1 VVAPKT
7 QYAQCGELNL
17 AYQVVGEGDVNVV
30 LVPSFISHIEFWWAH
45 PAAKSFFDRVAS
57 FSRLLIF
64 DKAGTGLS
72 DPVPGVPT
80 LEERAAEIEAVMDAA
95 GMERATIFGLS
106 EGGPMAIFFSATRR
120 ERTEALVLFDTYPTM
135 SVGTK
140 PPSLRDFAD
149 RAVSMDDVQRR
160 AVELELR
167 DEEIPSEA
175 QLERG
180 RRTVRHVLEDW
191 GEGKVLKAFVPHQG
205 DEAQLGLLE
214 RLCASP
220 GMAQATLTSAMRL
233 DVTDLLASVDVPT
246 LLVHARDDLAVP
258 VQFSRFMARRI
269 PDARL
274 LEVEGED
281 HAPWFS
287 SPDEIAGEIE
297 QLLTGA
303 RHVPKPDRVLATVLF
318 TDIVGSTERAAQ
330 LGDARWRALLE
341 YHDELTRRQ
350 VAEFGGTAVK
360 STGDGQ
366 LATFAGPAA
375 AIRCTEALRDALTR
389 EGIPIRAGLHTGEIE
404 RIGED
409 VGGLGVHLAARVCAE
424 AAPGEILVSRTI
436 RDLVVGSGL
445 AFEDRGSHRLRGV
458 PGDWQLLAVAPEDSS
473 GGEEERQ
480 LAQIE
485 TAGPRSAQRPVDR
498 FAAAVA
504 RRAPGA
510 LRTAIRLDPRYRRW
524 VRERRVDT

>member
-1 VVAPKT
+1 MAPKT
-7 QYAQCGELNL
+7 EYARYGELSL
-17 AYQVVGEGDVNVV
+17 AYQVVGEGDIDIVI
-30 LVPSFISHIEFWWAH
+30 VPSFVSHIEFWWAH
-45 PAAKSFFDRVAS
+45 PAAKSFFDRIAS

-72 DPVPGVPT
+72 DPVSAVPT
-80 LEERAAEIEAVMDAA
+80 LEERAGEVEAVMDAA
-95 GMERATIFGLS
+95 GMERAAIIGLS
-106 EGGPMAIFFSATRR
+106 EGGPMAIFFSTTRR

-135 SVGTK
+135 FVGTK
-140 PPSLRDFAD
+140 PSSLRE
-149 RAVSMDDVQRR
+149 AVDSSPGIDDVRR
-160 AVELELR
+160 WAAEIGLR
-167 DEEIPSEA
+167 EDEIPNAA
-175 QLERG
+175 QLERS
-180 RRTVRHVLEDW
+180 RRIGRHVLDDW
-191 GEGKVLKAFVPHQG
+191 GEGKALKAFVPHQG

-220 GMAQATLTSAMRL
+220 GMARATMASAIRL
-233 DVTDLLASVDVPT
+233 DVTDLLESVDVPT

-269 PDARL
+269 PGARL

-287 SPDEIAGEIE
+287 SPEEIGGEVE

-303 RHVPKPDRVLATVLF
+303 RHAPRPERVLATVLF

-341 YHDELTRRQ
+341 RHDELTRRH
-350 VAEFGGTAVK
+350 VGEFGGTAVK

-366 LATFAGPAA
+366 LATFGGPAA
-375 AIRCTEALRDALTR
+375 AVRCTEAVRDALAQ

-445 AFEDRGSHRLRGV
+445 AFEDRGIHRLKGV
-458 PGDWQLLAVAPEDSS
+458 PGEWELLAVAPEGSS
-473 GGEEERQ
+473 AGEEERG
-480 LAQIE
+480 LARIE
-485 TAGPRSAQRPVDR
+485 TPGASTAQRPTDR
-498 FAAAVA
+498 VAAAMA
-504 RRAPGA
+504 RRVPGA
-510 LRTAIRLDPRYRRW
+510 LRTVIRLDPRYRRA
-524 VRERRVDT
+524 VSEHGVDT